1 MVGTVDGRTILCHQV
16 PLHCVSVQL
25 GWFMFLKQ
33 SIDVEFLMCLL
44 LLFLVYMCVLIDCVC
59 ACMCRYQ
66 LVGAKKVQQQLAN
79 QGELEKFLSV
89 EEGSVGCKQTFAG
102 LWQVDDASVAMVLES
117 GGEGYVMKPQREGGG
132 NNIYGAD
139 IVQALDEMTTKEERL
154 AFIFMEMITPPEIK
168 GIMVKSGT

>member
-1 MVGTVDGRTILCHQV
+1 
-16 PLHCVSVQL
+16 
-25 GWFMFLKQ
+25 
-33 SIDVEFLMCLL
+33 
-44 LLFLVYMCVLIDCVC
+44 MCVCVLVVCVC
-59 ACMCRYQ
+59 GCRYQ

-89 EEGSVGCKQTFAG
+89 EEGSAECKQTFAG
-102 LWQVDDASVAMVLES
+102 LWQVDDASVAMVLKS

-154 AFIFMEMITPPEIK
+154 AYIFMEMITPPEIK
-168 GIMVKSGT
+168 GIMVKSGKYSFIALVHVNRCVYSFVVFNAVFRHMQSRTRHIE

>member
-59 ACMCRYQ
+59 ACRSISFPPSP
-66 LVGAKKVQQQLAN
+66 LPFTVGVPRHAL
-79 QGELEKFLSV
+79 
-89 EEGSVGCKQTFAG
+89 QTDERISHCG
-102 LWQVDDASVAMVLES
+102 VDVLHRTRSVAPRQKGALAALCFMGSRLLLGSYVLMLAS
-117 GGEGYVMKPQREGGG
+117 
-132 NNIYGAD
+132 
-139 IVQALDEMTTKEERL
+139 TKFSFLPASLLPCRL
-154 AFIFMEMITPPEIK
+154 
-168 GIMVKSGT
+168 